1 MSQQSLTDAAA
12 LRPIIAGERILALDV
27 VRGFALIGIFLMNIV
42 FFNRPISASL
52 LALTGAILLWAIW
65 SGVRKSRK
73 EARAFAQ
80 AQDSAV
86 PAAAAS

>member
-1 MSQQSLTDAAA
+1 MSKRCIDVESFLRRAMLLSRGDAS
-12 LRPIIAGERILALDV
+12 
-27 VRGFALIGIFLMNIV
+27 V

-86 PAAAAS
+86 PAAASS